1 MKRTIR
7 AFSLGLF
14 VAGIMMVVTFLFS
27 GDNAASKKHAEDL
40 PLDEMIEVMKNEGYR
55 VVTEEEYITLSLA
68 DSNEQE
74 NQAEKDNNDED
85 KESSQKS
92 DESSDEKENV
102 EKDKEE
108 KDKNNEEE
116 DEDSVK
122 EYTLHIK
129 DGMPSSDIG
138 NLLEENDI
146 IEDSSKFNKY
156 LEDEG
161 YHKGVQLG
169 KFKVKSDMSFKEL
182 AKAITR

>member
-27 GDNAASKKHAEDL
+27 GDNAASKKNAEDL

-68 DSNEQE
+68 DGNEQE
-74 NQAEKDNNDED
+74 SQAEKDNNEE
-85 KESSQKS
+85 ESSEKES
-92 DESSDEKENV
+92 DESSDG
-102 EKDKEE
+102 KDKE
-108 KDKNNEEE
+108 DKNDEEE
-116 DEDSVK
+116 EKDSVK

>member
-68 DSNEQE
+68 DGNEQE

-92 DESSDEKENV
+92 DESSEDRENV

-122 EYTLHIK
+122 
-129 DGMPSSDIG
+129 IG
-138 NLLEENDI
+138 RA
-146 IEDSSKFNKY
+146 
-156 LEDEG
+156 
-161 YHKGVQLG
+161 HV
-169 KFKVKSDMSFKEL
+169 
-182 AKAITR
+182 